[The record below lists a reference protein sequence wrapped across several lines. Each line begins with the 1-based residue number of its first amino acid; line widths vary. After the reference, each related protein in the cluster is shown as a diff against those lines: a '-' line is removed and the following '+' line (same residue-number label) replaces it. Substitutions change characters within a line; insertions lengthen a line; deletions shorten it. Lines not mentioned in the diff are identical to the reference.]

1 MRLSSHPLTNYYAV
15 WATLVTNDDYLKG
28 VLALNYRLRCVKSK
42 YPLLVLYTSTLSQAS
57 VDCLKRRSIA
67 IFQVPRLAPTTT
79 KEYTDDPRFNECWTK
94 LIAFSL
100 TDYSRIVLLDSD
112 MLPLHNMDE
121 LMDLDLD
128 LPAVSG
134 SADAVSS
141 KRVFAACHACTCNPL
156 RKPHYPSNWKPENC
170 AFTSQ
175 HASPEVAQTTGADIS
190 TGLGKLNSGLLVIN
204 PSKAIFDQIVT
215 KMNEAGLDYQFP
227 DQDLLADVFKGRW
240 VALPYIYN
248 ALKTMR
254 EPAVHGA
261 IWRDDKVK
269 NVHYILSPKPWDEL
283 GPDGTWKGDK
293 PIHKWWIDAYKS
305 MRAEEKTLGVS

>member
-1 MRLSSHPLTNYYAV
+1 MVSENTATLPPKV
-15 WATLVTNDDYLKG
+15 WAALVTNDDYLKG
-28 VLALNYRLRCVKSK
+28 VLTLNYRLRCVKSR
-42 YPLLVLYTSTLSQAS
+42 YPLLVLYTSTLSLTS
-57 VDCLKRRSIA
+57 VESLKRRSIA
-67 IFQVPRLAPTTT
+67 TLQVPRLAPTVA

-112 MLPLHNMDE
+112 MLPLQNMDE

-128 LPAVSG
+128 STSVSASG
-134 SADAVSS
+134 DMSRS

-156 RKPHYPSNWKPENC
+156 RKPHYPPNWKPENC

-175 HASPEVAQTTGADIS
+175 HASPDVAQITGADIS

-204 PSKAIFDQIVT
+204 PSKVVFDQIVT
-215 KMNEAGLDYQFP
+215 RMNEAGLDYQFP
-227 DQDLLADVFKGRW
+227 DQDLLADLYKGRW

-254 EPAVHGA
+254 DPSVHGA
-261 IWRDDKVK
+261 IWRDEKVK

-283 GPDGTWKGDK
+283 GSDGTWTGDK

-305 MRAEEKTLGVS
+305 MRAEEKTLGIS

>member
-1 MRLSSHPLTNYYAV
+1 MVSENTATLPPKV

-28 VLALNYRLRCVKSK
+28 VLTLNYRLRCVKSR
-42 YPLLVLYTSTLSQAS
+42 YPLLVLYTRTLSLTS
-57 VDCLKRRSIA
+57 VESLKRRSIA
-67 IFQVPRLAPTTT
+67 TLLVPRLTPTTT
-79 KEYTDDPRFNECWTK
+79 KEYTDDLRFNECWTK

-100 TDYSRIVLLDSD
+100 IDYSRIVLLDSD
-112 MLPLHNMDE
+112 MLPLQNMDE

-128 LPAVSG
+128 LPSVSG
-134 SADAVSS
+134 SGDITRS

-156 RKPHYPSNWKPENC
+156 RKPHYPPNWKPENC

-175 HASPEVAQTTGADIS
+175 HASPDVAQITGADIL

-204 PSKAIFDQIVT
+204 PSKVIFDQIVT
-215 KMNEAGLDYQFP
+215 KMNETGLDYQFP
-227 DQDLLADVFKGRW
+227 DQDLLADLYKGRW

-254 EPAVHGA
+254 DPSVHGA
-261 IWRDDKVK
+261 IWRDEKVK

-283 GPDGTWKGDK
+283 GLDGTWTGDK

-305 MRAEEKTLGVS
+305 MRAEEKTLGIS

>member
-1 MRLSSHPLTNYYAV
+1 MVSENTATLPPKV

-28 VLALNYRLRCVKSK
+28 VLTLNYRLRCVKSK
-42 YPLLVLYTSTLSQAS
+42 YPLLVLYTSTLSQTS
-57 VDCLKRRSIA
+57 VDFLKRRSIA
-67 IFQVPRLAPTTT
+67 TLQVPRLAPTTA

-94 LIAFSL
+94 LIAFSI

-112 MLPLHNMDE
+112 MLPLQNMDE

-128 LPAVSG
+128 SPSLSG
-134 SADAVSS
+134 SGDVTRS
-141 KRVFAACHACTCNPL
+141 KRVFAASHACTCNPL

-175 HASPEVAQTTGADIS
+175 HASPGVAQTTGAEIS

-204 PSKAIFDQIVT
+204 PSKTIFDQIVT
-215 KMNEAGLDYQFP
+215 KMNETGLDYQFP
-227 DQDLLADVFKGRW
+227 DQDLLADLYKGRW

-254 EPAVHGA
+254 DPSVHGA
-261 IWRDDKVK
+261 IWRDDEVK

-283 GPDGTWKGDK
+283 GSDGTWKGDT

-305 MRAEEKTLGVS
+305 MRAEEKTLGIS

>member
-1 MRLSSHPLTNYYAV
+1 MVSENNAAFPPKV

-28 VLALNYRLRCVKSK
+28 VLTLNYRLRCVKSR
-42 YPLLVLYTSTLSQAS
+42 YPLLVLYTSSLSQTS
-57 VDCLKRRSIA
+57 VDSLKRRNIPTRE
-67 IFQVPRLAPTTT
+67 VPKLAPTTA
-79 KEYTDDPRFNECWTK
+79 KDYTDDPRFNECWTK

-100 TDYSRIVLLDSD
+100 TDYARIVLLDSD
-112 MLPLHNMDE
+112 MLPLQNMDE
-121 LMDLDLD
+121 LMDLQLD
-128 LPAVSG
+128 SPSLSG
-134 SADAVSS
+134 SGDAARS

-156 RKPHYPSNWKPENC
+156 RKPHYPPNWKPENC

-175 HASPEVAQTTGADIS
+175 HAAPEIAQTTGADIS

-204 PSKAIFDQIVT
+204 PSKAIFDQIIA
-215 KMNEAGLDYQFP
+215 KMDEAGLDYQFP
-227 DQDLLADVFKGRW
+227 DQDLLADLFKGRW

-254 EPAVHGA
+254 EPSVHGA
-261 IWRDDKVK
+261 IWCDDKVK

-283 GPDGTWKGDK
+283 GPDGTWKEVK

-305 MRAEEKTLGVS
+305 MRAEEKTLGIS

>member
-1 MRLSSHPLTNYYAV
+1 MVSENTATLPPKV

-28 VLALNYRLRCVKSK
+28 VLTLNYRLRCVKSR

-57 VDCLKRRSIA
+57 IESLKRRSIA
-67 IFQVPRLAPTTT
+67 TLRVPRLAPMTA

-94 LIAFSL
+94 LIAFSI

-112 MLPLHNMDE
+112 MLPLQNMDE
-121 LMDLDLD
+121 LMNLDLD
-128 LPAVSG
+128 SSSVSE
-134 SADAVSS
+134 SLDATRS

-156 RKPHYPSNWKPENC
+156 RKPHYPPNWKPENC

-175 HASPEVAQTTGADIS
+175 HSSPDVAQTTGADIS

-204 PSKAIFDQIVT
+204 PSKVIFDQIVT
-215 KMNEAGLDYQFP
+215 KMNETGLDYQFP
-227 DQDLLADVFKGRW
+227 DQDLLADLYKGRW

-254 EPAVHGA
+254 DPSVHGA

-283 GPDGTWKGDK
+283 TPDGAWKGNN

-305 MRAEEKTLGVS
+305 MRAEEKTLRIS

>member
-1 MRLSSHPLTNYYAV
+1 MVSENTAALPAKA
-15 WATLVTNDDYLKG
+15 WATLVTNDGYLKG
-28 VLALNYRLRCVKSK
+28 VLTLNYRLRCVKSR
-42 YPLLVLYTSTLSQAS
+42 YPLLVLYTSTLSTTS
-57 VDCLKRRSIA
+57 VESLNRRGIA
-67 IFQVPRLAPTTT
+67 TLQVPRLAPTTA

-112 MLPLHNMDE
+112 MLPLQNMDE
-121 LMDLDLD
+121 LMNLVLDS
-128 LPAVSG
+128 ASSSG
-134 SADAVSS
+134 SGDAACS

-156 RKPHYPSNWKPENC
+156 QKPHYPPNWKPENC

-175 HASPEVAQTTGADIS
+175 HASPDFAQTTGADIS

-215 KMNEAGLDYQFP
+215 KMNEVGLDYQFP
-227 DQDLLADVFKGRW
+227 DQDLLADLFKGRW

-254 EPAVHGA
+254 DPSVHGA

-283 GPDGTWKGDK
+283 GPDGAWKGDK
-293 PIHKWWIDAYKS
+293 PIHEWWIDAYKS
-305 MRAEEKTLGVS
+305 MRAEEKTLGIS

>member
-1 MRLSSHPLTNYYAV
+1 MVSENTAALPRKI

-28 VLALNYRLRCVKSK
+28 VLTLNYRLRCVKSR
-42 YPLLVLYTSTLSQAS
+42 YPLLVLYT
-57 VDCLKRRSIA
+57 I
-67 IFQVPRLAPTTT
+67 PRLAPTTA
-79 KEYTDDPRFNECWTK
+79 KEYVDDPRFNECWTK

-112 MLPLHNMDE
+112 MLPLQNMDE

-128 LPAVSG
+128 S
-134 SADAVSS
+134 
-141 KRVFAACHACTCNPL
+141 
-156 RKPHYPSNWKPENC
+156 PS
-170 AFTSQ
+170 

-204 PSKAIFDQIVT
+204 PSKVIFDQIVT

-227 DQDLLADVFKGRW
+227 DQDLLADLFLGRW

-254 EPAVHGA
+254 EPNVHGA

-283 GPDGTWKGDK
+283 GPNGAWKGDR
-293 PIHKWWIDAYKS
+293 PIHKWWIEAYKS
-305 MRAEEKTLGVS
+305 MRAEEKTLGIS

>member
-1 MRLSSHPLTNYYAV
+1 MVSENTATLPSKV

-28 VLALNYRLRCVKSK
+28 VLTLNYRLRCVKSK

-57 VDCLKRRSIA
+57 VESLKRRGVA
-67 IFQVPRLAPTTT
+67 ALQVPRLAPTTA

-112 MLPLHNMDE
+112 MLPLQSMDE

-128 LPAVSG
+128 SPLLSG
-134 SADAVSS
+134 SGDTERS

-156 RKPHYPSNWKPENC
+156 RKPHYPPNWKPENC
-170 AFTSQ
+170 ALTTQ
-175 HASPEVAQTTGADIS
+175 HVSPDTAQTTGADNS
-190 TGLGKLNSGLLVIN
+190 SGLGKLNSGLLVIN
-204 PSKAIFDQIVT
+204 PSKVIFDQIVT

-227 DQDLLADVFKGRW
+227 DQDLLADLFKGRW

-254 EPAVHGA
+254 DPSVHGA

-305 MRAEEKTLGVS
+305 MRAEEKTLGIS

>member
-1 MRLSSHPLTNYYAV
+1 MVSENTATLPPKV
-15 WATLVTNDDYLKG
+15 WATLVTNDGYLKG
-28 VLALNYRLRCVKSK
+28 VLTLNYRLRCVKSR
-42 YPLLVLYTSTLSQAS
+42 YPLLVLYTSTLSLTS
-57 VDCLKRRSIA
+57 VESLKRRSIA
-67 IFQVPRLAPTTT
+67 TLLVPRLTPTTT

-112 MLPLHNMDE
+112 MLPLQNMDE

-128 LPAVSG
+128 PPSVSG
-134 SADAVSS
+134 SGDITRS

-156 RKPHYPSNWKPENC
+156 RKPHYPPNWKPENC

-175 HASPEVAQTTGADIS
+175 HASPDVAQITGADIL

-204 PSKAIFDQIVT
+204 PSKVVFDQIVT

-227 DQDLLADVFKGRW
+227 DQDLLADLYKGRW

-254 EPAVHGA
+254 DPSVHGA
-261 IWRDDKVK
+261 IWRDEKVK
-269 NVHYILSPKPWDEL
+269 NVHYILSPKPWVEL
-283 GPDGTWKGDK
+283 GPDGAWMGEK
-293 PIHKWWIDAYKS
+293 PIHKWWIDAYNS
-305 MRAEEKTLGVS
+305 MRAEEKTLGIS

>member
-1 MRLSSHPLTNYYAV
+1 MVSENTATLPPKV

-28 VLALNYRLRCVKSK
+28 VLTLNYRLRCVKSR
-42 YPLLVLYTSTLSQAS
+42 YPLLVLYTSTLSQTS
-57 VDCLKRRSIA
+57 VDSLKRRGITTL
-67 IFQVPRLAPTTT
+67 QVPRIAPTTA

-94 LIAFSL
+94 LVAFSL

-112 MLPLHNMDE
+112 MLPLQNMDE
-121 LMDLDLD
+121 LMDLELD
-128 LPAVSG
+128 SPSTSASG
-134 SADAVSS
+134 DMTRS

-156 RKPHYPSNWKPENC
+156 RKPHYPLNWKPENC

-175 HASPEVAQTTGADIS
+175 HTSPDVAQTTGADIS

-204 PSKAIFDQIVT
+204 PSKAIFEQIVT
-215 KMNEAGLDYQFP
+215 KMNKAGLDYQFP
-227 DQDLLADVFKGRW
+227 DQDLLADLYKGRW

-254 EPAVHGA
+254 DPSVHGA

-283 GPDGTWKGDK
+283 RSDGTWTGDK

-305 MRAEEKTLGVS
+305 MRAEGKTLGIS

>member
-1 MRLSSHPLTNYYAV
+1 MVSENTAALPPKV
-15 WATLVTNDDYLKG
+15 WATLVTNNDYLKG

-67 IFQVPRLAPTTT
+67 TFQVPRLAPTTA

-94 LIAFSL
+94 LISFSL

-112 MLPLHNMDE
+112 MLPLQNMDE

-134 SADAVSS
+134 SGDA
-141 KRVFAACHACTCNPL
+141 
-156 RKPHYPSNWKPENC
+156 
-170 AFTSQ
+170 

-204 PSKAIFDQIVT
+204 PSKAIFDQVVT

-227 DQDLLADVFKGRW
+227 DQDLLADVFQGRW

-305 MRAEEKTLGVS
+305 MRAEEKALGVS